1 MKIVFIYGAPSV
13 GKLSVA
19 EELTRMTGFLL
30 FHNHLTLDEAEH
42 FYKWGTPEFWNF
54 VTQKRL
60 VKVADAARE
69 NQKGIIMTYVYQG
82 SQKDDEYIDE
92 LKKMATLVNSKIYF
106 VELICD
112 LEELK
117 KRVISPSRLQ
127 YKKINSVDMLVS
139 NLSKSV
145 KTGGLKADLSID
157 NTLLDPVSVATKIS
171 FQFSL

>member
-19 EELTRMTGFLL
+19 KELTRLTGFLL

-42 FYKWGTPEFWNF
+42 FYEWGTSEFWNF

-60 VKVADAARE
+60 EKVADAARKNE
-69 NQKGIIMTYVYQG
+69 KGIIMTYVYQG
-82 SQKDDEYIDE
+82 TQKDDGYIDE
-92 LKKMATLVNSKIYF
+92 LKKMAAQTNSKIYF
-106 VELICD
+106 VELTCD

-117 KRVISPSRLQ
+117 KRVVSPSRLQ
-127 YKKINSVDMLVS
+127 YKKIKSVDQLVFS
-139 NLSKSV
+139 LSKSV
-145 KTGGLKADLSID
+145 KTGELKADLSID
-157 NTLLDPVSVATKIS
+157 NTVLNPVSVATEIS